1 MGAMPGWDELLA
13 RLAELP
19 RENGSAALHRTA
31 SFLYDVF
38 ERAGLE
44 VTLVPFPA
52 EPYALRL
59 AGVIALGGGLLYF
72 RFMRT
77 RRHAAALAT
86 ALVLPVLL
94 LAQLE
99 LRLPVFGWVGAET
112 QHHVIARLPA
122 RSPAQRLLLT
132 AHYDTKTDL
141 FDHAQRAPIDWL
153 VGPVLLLMVFGA
165 LAASSAARLRRG
177 RRGLRALGSVA
188 AWSAALYGVLGFLA
202 LSAGVFVPQRSPGA
216 LDDGASC
223 ALLVRL
229 ASQLAEGPA
238 LARTEVEV
246 ILFSAEEVGVQ
257 GSWAYAAER
266 FAQPPEFETFVVN
279 LEGLGAS
286 ADHGVLPAERFRLRS
301 LPPDPRLVAL
311 LDAVHRE
318 RFGRPLEVLPE
329 RGATDARSFLAHGV
343 PAATLVT
350 REPGRIL
357 SRGLHSARD
366 DRSRLDEAA
375 LDASLA
381 YLLDV
386 VRRADARGF

>member
-1 MGAMPGWDELLA
+1 MGAMPGWDELLG

-31 SFLYDVF
+31 SFLHDAF

-44 VTLVPFPA
+44 ATLVPFTA
-52 EPYALRL
+52 TPYALRL
-59 AGVIALGGGLLYF
+59 AGVIALGGGLLYL
-72 RFMRT
+72 RLMRT
-77 RRHAAALAT
+77 GRHAAALAT
-86 ALVLPVLL
+86 AFILPALL

-99 LRLPVFGWVGAET
+99 FQLPVFGWIGAET
-112 QHHVIARLPA
+112 QHHVVARLPA

-141 FDHAQRAPIDWL
+141 LDHAQRAPIGWL
-153 VGPVLLLMVFGA
+153 AAPVLLLMVLGT
-165 LAASSAARLRRG
+165 LAALFAARVRRG
-177 RRGLRALGSVA
+177 QRGLRVLGGVA

-202 LSAGVFVPQRSPGA
+202 LSAGVFVPRRSPGA

-238 LARTEVEV
+238 LERTEVEV

-257 GSWAYAAER
+257 GSWVYAAGR
-266 FAQPPEFETFVVN
+266 FARPPELASFVVN

-301 LPPDPRLVAL
+301 LPPDARLVAL
-311 LDAVHRE
+311 LDEVHRE
-318 RFGRPLEVLPE
+318 RFGKPLLLLPE
-329 RGATDARSFLAHGV
+329 GRITDTRSFLARGV
-343 PAATLVT
+343 PAATVVT
-350 REPGRIL
+350 REPGQL
-357 SRGLHSARD
+357 FPRGLHSARD

-386 VRRADARGF
+386 VRRADARGL

>member
-31 SFLYDVF
+31 SFLHDVL
-38 ERAGLE
+38 ESTGLE
-44 VTLVPFPA
+44 TTLVPFTA
-52 EPYALRL
+52 TPYALRL

-72 RFMRT
+72 RST
-77 RRHAAALAT
+77 RAGRYKAALAT
-86 ALVLPVLL
+86 ALLLPALL

-99 LRLPVFGWVGAET
+99 FQLPVFGWVGAET
-112 QHHVIARLPA
+112 QHHVVARLPA

-141 FDHAQRAPIDWL
+141 LDRAQRAPIDRL
-153 VGPVLLLMVFGA
+153 AAPMLLLVLLGA
-165 LAASSAARLRRG
+165 LAALFASRARRG
-177 RRGLRALGSVA
+177 RRVLRALGGVA
-188 AWSAALYGVLGFLA
+188 AWSAALYGALAFLV
-202 LSAGVFVPQRSPGA
+202 LSAGVFVPRRSPGA

-238 LARTEVEV
+238 LERTEVEV
-246 ILFSAEEVGVQ
+246 ILFSAGQVGVQ
-257 GSWAYAAER
+257 GSWVYAAER
-266 FAQPPEFETFVVN
+266 FARPPELASFVVN

-286 ADHGVLPAERFRLRS
+286 VDHGVLPAERFSLRS
-301 LPPDPRLVAL
+301 FSPDPRLVAL

-318 RFGRPLEVLPE
+318 RFGKPLVALPA

-343 PAATLVT
+343 PAATLAT
-350 REPGRIL
+350 REPRQL
-357 SRGLHSARD
+357 FPRGLHSARD
-366 DRSRLDEAA
+366 DRSQLDEAA

-386 VRRADARGF
+386 VRQADARGL

>member
-1 MGAMPGWDELLA
+1 MPGWGGLLA
-13 RLAELP
+13 HLAELP
-19 RENGSAALHRTA
+19 RENGSAALHRSA
-31 SFLYDVF
+31 SFLHDVF

-44 VTLVPFPA
+44 VTLVPFSA
-52 EPYALRL
+52 TPYALRL

-77 RRHAAALAT
+77 GRHAAAFAT
-86 ALVLPVLL
+86 ALILPALL

-99 LRLPVFGWVGAET
+99 FQLPVFGWIGAET
-112 QHHVIARLPA
+112 QHHVVARLPA

-141 FDHAQRAPIDWL
+141 LDHAQRAPIDRL
-153 VGPVLLLMVFGA
+153 AAPVLLLLLLGA
-165 LAASSAARLRRG
+165 LAASLASRAQRG
-177 RRGLRALGSVA
+177 RRVLRGLGGLA
-188 AWSAALYGVLGFLA
+188 AWSAALYGALGFLA
-202 LSAGVFVPQRSPGA
+202 LSAGVFVPRRSPGA

-238 LARTEVEV
+238 LERTEVEV

-257 GSWAYAAER
+257 GSWVYAAER
-266 FAQPPEFETFVVN
+266 FARPPELASFVVN

-286 ADHGVLPAERFRLRS
+286 ADHGVLPAERFRLRAFS
-301 LPPDPRLVAL
+301 PDARIVAL
-311 LDAVHRE
+311 LDAVHRD
-318 RFGRPLEVLPE
+318 RFGKPLLALP
-329 RGATDARSFLAHGV
+329 RGGASDARSFLVHGV

-350 REPGRIL
+350 REPGQL
-357 SRGLHSARD
+357 FPRGLHSARD

-386 VRRADARGF
+386 VRRVEAGGL